1 MNKLFKTWI
10 ICSKTIFSDSTGCR
24 RRKYGYH
31 EKSKPDRIKNKKV
44 FRQIFPPED
53 NYILDI
59 LQSDE
64 FKAFLINDAT
74 TTQGRNAIAKHFG
87 VDEEWENVKSKPTP
101 VEQYYQLL
109 YLGNNDHKGQSVDQ
123 FY

>member
-10 ICSKTIFSDSTGCR
+10 ICSKTIFSDSTGCK

-31 EKSKPDRIKNKKV
+31 EKSKPNRIRHKKV

-53 NYILDI
+53 NYVLDI

-64 FKAFLINDAT
+64 FKAVLINDST
-74 TTQGRNAIAKHFG
+74 TIQGRNAIAKTF
-87 VDEEWENVKSKPTP
+87 WS
-101 VEQYYQLL
+101 
-109 YLGNNDHKGQSVDQ
+109 
-123 FY
+123 